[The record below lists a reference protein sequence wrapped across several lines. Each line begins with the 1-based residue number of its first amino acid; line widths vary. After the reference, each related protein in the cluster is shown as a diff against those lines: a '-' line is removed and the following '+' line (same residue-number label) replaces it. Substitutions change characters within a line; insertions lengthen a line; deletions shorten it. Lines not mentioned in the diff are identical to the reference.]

1 MIILQQGQFGR
12 AIATCSRN
20 KNLTG
25 SVTFLWTMRH
35 KLSNQS
41 WQFIPYRDP
50 SITFG
55 YEPAYDMFDI
65 NINLSQPENYIG
77 TSSSNCVNLH
87 FIPGEY
93 YLKIYEQVSTTNLN
107 PALSYDYVYEG
118 MVVIKSEDPIQ
129 EISYSGTN
137 DVFIVYQ
144 N

>member
-1 MIILQQGQFGR
+1 MIILQQGQYNT
-12 AIATCSRN
+12 AAATCSRN
-20 KNLTG
+20 KNLSG
-25 SVTFLWTMRH
+25 NVTFLWTIRH
-35 KLSNQS
+35 KLSNQA

-50 SITFG
+50 SLAIT
-55 YEPAYDMFDI
+55 YEPAYDLFNI

-77 TSSSNCVNLH
+77 YTSQNWVNLH
-87 FIPGEY
+87 LIPGEY
-93 YLKIYEQVSTTNLN
+93 YLKIYEQNSNTNLN

-118 MVVIKSEDPIQ
+118 MIIVKSDDPIE